1 TASIIVGWG
10 VERELR
16 SLRVIGTEGKIELD
30 FGQHS
35 TLMLNDEVRNLKP
48 SRSPLQVQ
56 VLAALNTPH
65 MTPERIKS
73 IFNTTVNV
81 EKVKLAMSRQ
91 I

>member
-1 TASIIVGWG
+1 
-10 VERELR
+10 ERERR

-35 TLMLNDEVRNLKP
+35 TFMLNEEVRNLKP

-65 MTPERIKS
+65 MMPERIKS